1 MATGSKTGG
10 REAGTPNKVTKE
22 LRDRLNALIQQ
33 EFDSIDGLLS
43 QLEPKERLDVLVR
56 LMRLVL
62 PKPENDNQGIDLQPQ
77 IIWIETKSFAAQE
90 VNPNS

>member
-10 REAGTPNKVTKE
+10 REVGTPNKVTKE